1 MRPISLLLLGG
12 LAGCAHYAKLQNP
25 SPIEDLEASVR
36 LESLA
41 HARIRTATADTISL
55 RIRIEVPRDATVSIG
70 DTVAVLFD
78 DRAPG
83 RVVGF
88 GVHSEDGVPGGPPQ
102 MFTSATT
109 ARLNIPVR
117 ALPGAELR
125 SGVPYRLRLR
135 WQQRDRPSGRFV
147 VVQSR
152 LYQIRV
158 QRVSFGP
165 MIAIGI
171 VPLGILGALLSK

>member
-1 MRPISLLLLGG
+1 MRPVLLVALLS
-12 LAGCAHYAKLQNP
+12 AGCAHYAKLQNP

-41 HARIRTATADTISL
+41 HARLKAEATNTINL
-55 RIRIEVPRDATVSIG
+55 RVRIEVPRDATVSIG

-78 DRAPG
+78 DRMPD
-83 RVVGF
+83 RVVGY
-88 GVHSEDGVPGGPPQ
+88 GVHSEDGIPGGPAQ
-102 MFTSATT
+102 TFTSATT
-109 ARLNIPVR
+109 ARINIPLR
-117 ALPGAELR
+117 ALGGAELR
-125 SGVPYRLRLR
+125 SGVPYQLRLR
-135 WQQRDRPSGRFV
+135 WQQRATPGGRFTPQ
-147 VVQSR
+147 QSR
-152 LYQIRV
+152 LYRIRV

>member
-1 MRPISLLLLGG
+1 MRPLALLLV
-12 LAGCAHYAKLQNP
+12 AASGCAHYAKLQNP

-41 HARIRTATADTISL
+41 HARIRAETANTINL
-55 RIRIEVPRDATVSIG
+55 RVRIEVPREATVSLG
-70 DTVAVLFD
+70 DTVAIVFD
-78 DRAPG
+78 ARDPG
-83 RVVGF
+83 RVVGL
-88 GVHSEDGVPGGPPQ
+88 GIHSEDGVPGGPPQ

-117 ALPGAELR
+117 GLPGSELR
-125 SGVPYRLRLR
+125 SGVPYKLRLR
-135 WQQRDRPSGRFV
+135 WRQRNGPREDFERM
-147 VVQSR
+147 QSR
-152 LYQIRV
+152 LYEIRV

-171 VPLGILGALLSK
+171 IPLGVLGAVLSK